1 MPAQTNLTS
10 FNSVAQAPTM
20 SSREIAELVGKE
32 HKHVMRDLR
41 TLKEQL
47 GELFGGVVQFWTH
60 PQNGQAYDEFVLDK
74 DTCLTLLLGY
84 DAVARMKVVKRWQEL
99 ESKAQPTELTRMDI
113 LKLAME
119 SEEARIK
126 AEAERDHAIATKAY
140 IGSRREATAM
150 AAASAAKNALVQL
163 QSVLGQ
169 SVKVASVKAIEKLTK
184 TRYEWRPLMR
194 WCDENEVPVGK
205 VFDEQYGQVNAY
217 PADAWKQ
224 VHGVD
229 LKKIF
234 SNIIPT

>member
-1 MPAQTNLTS
+1 MNEPTSLTLS
-10 FNSVAQAPTM
+10 QGVTTM
-20 SSREIAELVGKE
+20 SSREIAELTEKE
-32 HKHVMRDLR
+32 HFHVMRDLR

-47 GELFGGVVQFWTH
+47 GDMFGGSIQMWRH
-60 PQNGQAYDEFVLDK
+60 PQNGQEYEQFILDK

-84 DAVARMKVVKRWQEL
+84 DPVARMKVVKRWQEL
-99 ESKAQPTELTRMDI
+99 EAKAAVTAPHNLSRMDI

-119 SEEARIK
+119 SEEARLK
-126 AEAERDHAIATKAY
+126 AEAERDHAIATKAQ

-150 AAASAAKNALVQL
+150 AAAAIAKNELVRL

-217 PADAWKQ
+217 PAAAWLAA
-224 VHGVD
+224 HGVD
-229 LKKIF
+229 IKKIF
-234 SNIIPT
+234 SNIVPA